1 VRTAA
6 LEGQDLTIVLG
17 DHLGLDEAARRAI
30 GPALSVSLGPTQVL
44 AEDAIA
50 LAHNELDR
58 RSTPGPTHV

>member
-1 VRTAA
+1 
-6 LEGQDLTIVLG
+6 VLG